1 MKQTAVLVSAAPFV
15 AAGYGLLYERLDVEV
30 VRQRV
35 RLVRLP
41 RAFEG
46 FRIAQLSDIH
56 IGPFSNADYIS
67 RCVTI
72 ANGLR
77 PDLVALTGDYICWDP
92 KDQSEVVRLL
102 ADLQAPHGVFGCLGN
117 HEADTGIEESI
128 TRLFAAQ
135 GIRILREERAPITM
149 HAEMFN
155 LIGIDNGS
163 DVVPIHTQKI
173 ERYARLQQLKA
184 LIMPDTVNVLLIHYP
199 HFFDYPNLGIDLTL
213 AGDLHG
219 GGQLS
224 LDFIHPGF
232 NLGRLFGVPYVRGL
246 YQKDGAQLYM
256 NRGIGTTG
264 YPIRLGA
271 RPEITLLELT
281 RT

>member
-1 MKQTAVLVSAAPFV
+1 
-15 AAGYGLLYERLDVEV
+15 VEV

-35 RLVRLP
+35 RLARLP
-41 RAFEG
+41 KAFEG

-56 IGPFSNADYIS
+56 LGPFSTPEYIR

-72 ANGLR
+72 TNESK
-77 PDLVALTGDYICWDP
+77 PDLIALTGDYICWDP
-92 KDQSEVVRLL
+92 QDQSEVVHVL
-102 ADLQAPHGVFGCLGN
+102 AGLRAPHGILGCLGN

-135 GIRILREERAPITM
+135 GIRILRQARAPNTVRD
-149 HAEMFN
+149 EMFN

-163 DVVPIHTQKI
+163 SVVPVRTQEI
-173 ERYARLQQLKA
+173 ESEQRLQQLKA
-184 LIMPDTVNVLLIHYP
+184 LIMPNMVNVLLIHYP
-199 HFFDYPNLGIDLTL
+199 QFFDYPELGIDLTL

-224 LDFIHPGF
+224 LDFVHRGL
-232 NLGRLFGVPYVRGL
+232 NLARLFGVPYVRGL
-246 YQKDGAQLYM
+246 HEKDGAQLYM

>member
-1 MKQTAVLVSAAPFV
+1 
-15 AAGYGLLYERLDVEV
+15 V
-30 VRQRV
+30 VRV
-35 RLVRLP
+35 
-41 RAFEG
+41 
-46 FRIAQLSDIH
+46 
-56 IGPFSNADYIS
+56 
-67 RCVTI
+67 
-72 ANGLR
+72 
-77 PDLVALTGDYICWDP
+77 
-92 KDQSEVVRLL
+92 L
-102 ADLQAPHGVFGCLGN
+102 AGLQAPHGVFGCLGN

-135 GIRILREERAPITM
+135 GIRILRQERAPITM
-149 HAEMFN
+149 RAEMCN

-163 DVVPIHTQKI
+163 DVVPMRTQQT
-173 ERYARLQQLKA
+173 ERYRRLQQLKA
-184 LIMPDTVNVLLIHYP
+184 LIMPDTVNILLIHYP
-199 HFFDYPNLGIDLTL
+199 QFFDYPNLGIDLTL

-224 LDFIHPGF
+224 LDFVHPGF
-232 NLGRLFGVPYVRGL
+232 NLAHLFGVPYVRGL
-246 YQKDGAQLYM
+246 HQKDGAQLYM